1 MLWEEPRLVR
11 SNFLPTFGAKYCI
24 GSQIKRKAKENCRT
38 AGENREPPL
47 VSRAQPGTSDNLDDD
62 AREVDDSRSSQAE
75 I

>member
-38 AGENREPPL
+38 AGGNLEPPC
-47 VSRAQPGTSDNLDDD
+47 ATGDIGHLDDD